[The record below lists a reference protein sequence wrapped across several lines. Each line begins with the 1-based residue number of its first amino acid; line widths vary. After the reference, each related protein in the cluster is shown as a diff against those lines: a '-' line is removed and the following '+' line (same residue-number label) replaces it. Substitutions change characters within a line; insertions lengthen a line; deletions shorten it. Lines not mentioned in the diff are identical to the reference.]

1 MAIDKSKGNIVTSFC
16 LRYVFESENKLV
28 AGDHINWSKPL
39 DRGTSALRHLLVA
52 KVIHFSM
59 ISSQNWIFWI
69 LLKLFSSSLLRTL
82 NWSSSAPVLA
92 RSDSFNWSGFQ
103 RRNWSLYKGAFD
115 QRTWIKLTVSL
126 LYKVERGRDHRAFK
140 SITTNRRKFTCHRPC
155 SSEYLWYATWGE
167 YSNNIY

>member
-1 MAIDKSKGNIVTSFC
+1 MVTSCC

-59 ISSQNWIFWI
+59 ISSQNWIFC
-69 LLKLFSSSLLRTL
+69 LKSSSFSHHSIMYTLYRTL

-92 RSDSFNWSGFQ
+92 RSGSFSWLGFQ
-103 RRNWSLYKGAFD
+103 RRNWSLYKGTFD
-115 QRTWIKLTVSL
+115 QRTLIKWAMSL
-126 LYKVERGRDHRAFK
+126 SYKVERGRDHRAFK
-140 SITTNRRKFTCHRPC
+140 SITTNWGKLTCHRPC

-167 YSNNIY
+167 YSNT